1 MGEYKNW
8 EESANQLMLKKHGVG
23 IDDIPDMTWHE
34 WFMDGWTI
42 QLWMVGLFKKLFKKL
57 LILPIKGSGYEGN
70 I

>member
-42 QLWMVGLFKKLFKKL
+42 Q
-57 LILPIKGSGYEGN
+57 ILPIKGSGYEGN

>member
-42 QLWMVGLFKKLFKKL
+42 QEAVQEA
-57 LILPIKGSGYEGN
+57 IDITNKGDVETWFCTQGYV
-70 I
+70 